1 MKKIKVYL
9 QYPWKFPDSP
19 YYKYL
24 IDYPPEK
31 IEYLNI
37 RNQKGVIINKKLFW
51 FSNFLKRNIRH
62 FINFFNLSIPNVH
75 ITKSDKD
82 YDLIHCAHCLS
93 LNTDKPWVADFEDM
107 WQMFIGERTQKGVNK
122 VKKILSNKNCKK
134 IIAWTHITKQKI
146 IQKFPEIKNKVEIIY
161 PAVPYNGYN
170 KIKHNKINLLFI
182 GRYFYAK
189 GGMEALDIIDNLT
202 KKYKNVKGIFVS
214 EVPKEIL
221 KKYSQNKRI
230 RFYNLIS
237 QKRLFEEIYQNSD
250 ILIYPGY
257 SDTFGFCILEAMS
270 FGIPIITV

>member
-107 WQMFIGERTQKGVNK
+107 WQMFIGKE
-122 VKKILSNKNCKK
+122 
-134 IIAWTHITKQKI
+134 
-146 IQKFPEIKNKVEIIY
+146 
-161 PAVPYNGYN
+161 
-170 KIKHNKINLLFI
+170 
-182 GRYFYAK
+182 
-189 GGMEALDIIDNLT
+189 
-202 KKYKNVKGIFVS
+202 
-214 EVPKEIL
+214 PK
-221 KKYSQNKRI
+221 R
-230 RFYNLIS
+230 
-237 QKRLFEEIYQNSD
+237 
-250 ILIYPGY
+250 G
-257 SDTFGFCILEAMS
+257 
-270 FGIPIITV
+270 